1 MYHQSPQHHSPRSGK
16 KWLAPLILLLAMLL
30 IGQGAML
37 PVRAQSGGGTIAEV
51 QISPTEIVW
60 QPQVTYDTLLLTI
73 TGPGDLIIRQEFPT
87 GTVPTFQPV
96 PPDKKPYP
104 DGSYTYE
111 LHSVPVIDA
120 ETRALLEAAREAGES
135 DALVA
140 ELQQA
145 GKLPQT
151 LPAQVGYF
159 TILDGAIVIPSG
171 SQDRDEAQITPLDV
185 VHADDV
191 IVTGSLCVGFD
202 CVTDGSESFGYDTIR
217 LKENNLQIAF
227 DDTST
232 TAGFP
237 ANDWKIQTNDS
248 SSGGS
253 SYFSVWDVT
262 HSRRPFLI
270 EANAPTN
277 SLYVDDGGR
286 VGLGTATP
294 VLEIHIV
301 DSDTPSVRLDQ
312 DSSGGW
318 TPQTWDIAGNESN
331 FFIRDVTNG
340 SRLPF
345 RIQPGAP
352 TNRLTLRANGNVG
365 VGTWSPEYPL
375 ELETTGTDAILAAQR
390 TDGATAQV
398 AALADSVQIGS
409 ITNHGVDFVVNDETV
424 MALDAGGNLT
434 LDGALIES
442 SDVNVKENFAPVDGQ
457 EILACLA
464 EMPITT
470 WNYSADDDAVRHMGP
485 MAQDFYA
492 AFGLGADERHIA
504 PLDANGVA
512 LVALQE
518 LNRTVEAQ
526 DAQIADLEQQA
537 VDLEQ
542 QNADLEAR
550 VAALEALIAAML
562 QQAE

>member
-1 MYHQSPQHHSPRSGK
+1 MYHQSLQPYLQKSGK
-16 KWLAPLILLLAMLL
+16 KWLAPLTLLLAMLL

-37 PVRAQSGGGTIAEV
+37 PVQAQSGGGTIAEV
-51 QISPTEIVW
+51 QLNPAEIIW
-60 QPQVTYDTLLLTI
+60 QPQVTYDTLILTI
-73 TGPGDLIIRQEFPT
+73 TGPDDLVVRQEFPT
-87 GTVPTFQPV
+87 GTAPTFKPTPADQ
-96 PPDKKPYP
+96 KPYP
-104 DGSYTYE
+104 DGPYTYE

-159 TILDGAIVIPSG
+159 TVLDGAVVIPSG
-171 SQDRDEAQITPLDV
+171 SQDEDEVQITPLDFV
-185 VHADDV
+185 PGDDV
-191 IVTGSLCVGFD
+191 IVHNSLCVGFD
-202 CVTDGSESFGYDTIR
+202 CVNGEDFDFDTIR

-232 TAGFP
+232 TGSFP
-237 ANDWKIQTNDS
+237 ANDWKIQINDTAN
-248 SSGGS
+248 GGI

-277 SLYVDDGGR
+277 SLYVDDYGR

-294 VLEIHIV
+294 VLEVHIV

-312 DSSGGW
+312 DGSGGW
-318 TPQTWDIAGNESN
+318 TPQIWDISGNESN
-331 FFIRDVTNG
+331 FFIRDATNG
-340 SRLPF
+340 SNLPF

-352 TNRLTLRANGNVG
+352 SSSLTLKANGNVG
-365 VGTWSPEYPL
+365 VGTWSPAYPL
-375 ELETTGTDAILAAQR
+375 ELETTGKDAILAAQR

-442 SDVNVKENFAPVDGQ
+442 SDVNIKENFAPVDGQ

-518 LNRTVEAQ
+518 LNRTVEVQ
-526 DAQIADLEQQA
+526 DVHIA
-537 VDLEQ
+537 DLEQ

-550 VAALEALIAAML
+550 VAALEALVAAML